1 MTGNAGDRRGLAGL
15 AALAAVGAVALLAF
29 TTSPDPR
36 AGRSADQAQPSP
48 DAAIIEA
55 GRALYVANCA
65 SCHGA
70 GGEGGAAGPSLLQ
83 SGAAAADFYLR
94 TGRMPLSA
102 PGQRAARNEPVFN
115 EQEIQALVAYVASL
129 GEGPGIPRVEQGG
142 DLQRGWEL
150 YTANCA
156 ACHAV
161 TGAGN
166 AIGGGAVAVGLAEAD
181 PVEIAEAT
189 IIGPGAMP
197 VFGFSEEELADLVAY
212 IGWLRTAPSP
222 GGAPIGGTGPVAEGF
237 VGVVI
242 GLPLLVL
249 AALFV
254 ARTRHDPTGRTSS
267 AQRVTSARP
276 DEDEPGAP
284 EGGRDR

>member
-1 MTGNAGDRRGLAGL
+1 MTGRADRRGVAAL

-29 TTSPDPR
+29 TAVPDPR
-36 AGRSADQAQPSP
+36 AQPADQAEPSP
-48 DAAIIEA
+48 EAAVVET
-55 GRALYVANCA
+55 GRALYVASCA

-70 GGEGGAAGPSLLQ
+70 SGQGGSAGPSLLEA
-83 SGAAAADFYLR
+83 GAASADFYLR

-102 PGQRAARNEPVFN
+102 PGQRAVRQEPVFS

-129 GEGPGIPRVEQGG
+129 GEGPAIPELRQGG
-142 DLQRGWEL
+142 DLRRGWEL

-166 AIGGGAVAVGLAEAD
+166 AIGGGFVAVGLSRAD
-181 PVEIAEAT
+181 PTQIAEAV

-212 IGWLRTAPSP
+212 IEWLRDSPSP

-237 VGVVI
+237 VGVAI

-254 ARTRHDPTGRTSS
+254 ARTRHDPTGRRSS
-267 AQRVTSARP
+267 GQVATAARR
-276 DEDEPGAP
+276 DEDEPP
-284 EGGRDR
+284 EAGR

>member
-1 MTGNAGDRRGLAGL
+1 MSARWDRPGLAGP
-15 AALAAVGAVALLAF
+15 AALAGVAAVALLAF

-36 AGRSADQAQPSP
+36 AGRTPDQAQPTD
-48 DAAIIEA
+48 DAAVIEA

-65 SCHGA
+65 SCHGTA
-70 GGEGGAAGPSLLQ
+70 GEGGPAGPSLLQ
-83 SGAAAADFYLR
+83 SGAASADFYLR

-102 PGQRAARNEPVFN
+102 PGQRATRGEPVFN

-129 GEGPGIPRVEQGG
+129 GEGPEIPQVGEGG
-142 DLQRGWEL
+142 DLRRGWEL

-166 AIGGGAVAVGLAEAD
+166 AIGGGFVAVGLGQADAREVAEA
-181 PVEIAEAT
+181 V

-197 VFGFSEEELADLVAY
+197 VFGFREEELADLIAY
-212 IGWLRTAPSP
+212 IEWLRASPSP

-237 VGVVI
+237 IGVAI

-254 ARTRHDPTGRTSS
+254 ARTKHDPTGGRSS
-267 AQRVTSARP
+267 AQAATSAVP
-276 DEDEPGAP
+276 DEDEPGATRTAP
-284 EGGRDR
+284 

>member
-1 MTGNAGDRRGLAGL
+1 VTGRADRRGVAAL

-29 TTSPDPR
+29 TAVPDPR
-36 AGRSADQAQPSP
+36 AQPADQAEPSP
-48 DAAIIEA
+48 EVAVVET
-55 GRALYVANCA
+55 GRALYVASCA

-70 GGEGGAAGPSLLQ
+70 SGQGGSAGPSLLQ
-83 SGAAAADFYLR
+83 AGAASADFYLR

-102 PGQRAARNEPVFN
+102 PGQRAVRQEPVFS

-129 GEGPGIPRVEQGG
+129 GEGPAIPELRQGG
-142 DLQRGWEL
+142 DLRRGWEL

-166 AIGGGAVAVGLAEAD
+166 AIGGGFVAVGLSRAD
-181 PVEIAEAT
+181 PTQIAEAV

-212 IGWLRTAPSP
+212 IEWLRDSPSP

-237 VGVVI
+237 VGVAI

-254 ARTRHDPTGRTSS
+254 ARTRHDPTGRRSS
-267 AQRVTSARP
+267 GQVATAARR
-276 DEDEPGAP
+276 DEDEPP
-284 EGGRDR
+284 EAGR